1 MAKKKKASKSKVKKG
16 VVKELF
22 DLEIDEVSAVDMAA
36 IGESFYI
43 TKSINTNNKK
53 GAKVAKGKK
62 LPLIKAM
69 PKWSETI
76 QKNDEGKCGEHC
88 HFCGITKEVEA
99 EQMGAGL
106 RNSVCLGCALEH
118 FEKGVFDSCLEL
130 TFDIEKFKV
139 DFPEIKLHELSK
151 EDDSDEGEDDADS
164 DDENSEDEGEDKG
177 KKDKKDGEGE
187 DSDEDDDAD
196 SDEDDAD
203 ENSEDD
209 EAEKNKAADSATAGD
224 DEGDDDS
231 ELNNADLSKRLGT
244 VEKSLEDVSGMLERS
259 LELHDVAAGAFN
271 EVVTL
276 TFASLDMVMM
286 LIEERME
293 DGEEE
298 AVQQNRS
305 IFGEINDSIKS
316 VREEVSK
323 AGAKISGKRMAV
335 LREIATK
342 LSELIESVMTAES
355 KKGVTKS
362 AMDEVQKSLK
372 SFKEELKEEIKTS
385 SSSLKED
392 IDEKL
397 KEVNTKL
404 DDFEQSGGASFGL
417 GDEEEDDS
425 DDDLEETNKGESVF
439 SGLVGLDDITKSIE
453 KKRRHLNR

>member
-151 EDDSDEGEDDADS
+151 EDDSDEDEETEEEKLAREAKEEAERLAAEED
-164 DDENSEDEGEDKG
+164 
-177 KKDKKDGEGE
+177 
-187 DSDEDDDAD
+187 DSDEDEDD
-196 SDEDDAD
+196 SDEDEETEEEKSARIL
-203 ENSEDD
+203 
-209 EAEKNKAADSATAGD
+209 AEETAKASKNK
-224 DEGDDDS
+224 EGES
-231 ELNNADLSKRLGT
+231 NPELDNDKLEKRFGKL
-244 VEKSLEDVSGMLERS
+244 EKSLEDVSGMLERS

-425 DDDLEETNKGESVF
+425 DDDLEETNKGDSVF

>member
-1 MAKKKKASKSKVKKG
+1 MAKKKVKKG

-22 DLEIDEVSAVDMAA
+22 DLEIDEVSAVDLAA

-43 TKSINTNNKK
+43 TKSVNKNNKG

-62 LPLIKAM
+62 LPLVKAM
-69 PKWSETI
+69 PKWSGKIE
-76 QKNDEGKCGEHC
+76 KSDEDKCGEHC

-118 FEKGVFDSCLEL
+118 FEKGVFDACLEL

-151 EDDSDEGEDDADS
+151 EGEEDSDSNEDENEDDSDKEGKPPKSKKEGEEDS
-164 DDENSEDEGEDKG
+164 DDEGNGEDE
-177 KKDKKDGEGE
+177 
-187 DSDEDDDAD
+187 DAD
-196 SDEDDAD
+196 DSND
-203 ENSEDD
+203 ENSE
-209 EAEKNKAADSATAGD
+209 KNKSSDNTATGDENKGD
-224 DEGDDDS
+224 DSS
-231 ELNNADLSKRLGT
+231 ESDNSDLSKRVVKL
-244 VEKSLEDVSGMLERS
+244 EKSLEDVSSMLERS

-271 EVVTL
+271 EVITL
-276 TFASLDMVMM
+276 TFASLDMVMTM
-286 LIEERME
+286 LEERME
-293 DGEEE
+293 EGEAGQ
-298 AVQQNRS
+298 AVEQRS
-305 IFGEINDSIKS
+305 LFGEINDSIKS

-342 LSELIESVMTAES
+342 LSELIESVMNVDS

-362 AMDEVQKSLK
+362 AMTEVQKSLNE
-372 SFKEELKEEIKTS
+372 FKEELKEEIKTS

-417 GDEEEDDS
+417 SDDDEDDS
-425 DDDLEETNKGESVF
+425 DSYDEDNVGKGESLF
-439 SGLVGLDDITKSIE
+439 SDVVGLSDVAKNI
-453 KKRRHLNR
+453 KKKQRNLK

>member
-1 MAKKKKASKSKVKKG
+1 MAKKKVKKG

-43 TKSINTNNKK
+43 TKSVNNKNKK

-139 DFPEIKLHELSK
+139 DFPEVKLHELSK
-151 EDDSDEGEDDADS
+151 EDDSDEEGEEDDADS
-164 DDENSEDEGEDKG
+164 NEDDSEEEGEEGKDKD
-177 KKDKKDGEGE
+177 KKDKKDGEG
-187 DSDEDDDAD
+187 DSDEDEDAD

-203 ENSEDD
+203 ENSE
-209 EAEKNKAADSATAGD
+209 EEGAEKSTDNSATVD
-224 DEGDDDS
+224 EDNEGDSDS
-231 ELNNADLSKRLGT
+231 ESDNDDLSKRLGT

-276 TFASLDMVMM
+276 TFASLDMVMT

-293 DGEEE
+293 DGEPTEE
-298 AVQQNRS
+298 AKSQES
-305 IFGEINDSIKS
+305 LLSEIKDSIKS

-342 LSELIESVMTAES
+342 LSELIESVMNADA

-362 AMDEVQKSLK
+362 AMNEVQKSLTSMK
-372 SFKEELKEEIKTS
+372 DELKEEIQS
-385 SSSLKED
+385 STSSLKED

-404 DDFEQSGGASFGL
+404 EDFEQSGGASFGL
-417 GDEEEDDS
+417 GDGDEDEDLEPEEEV
-425 DDDLEETNKGESVF
+425 NKGESVF
-439 SGLVGLDDITKSIE
+439 SNVLGLGEITKSIE
-453 KKRRHLNR
+453 KKQRNLNR